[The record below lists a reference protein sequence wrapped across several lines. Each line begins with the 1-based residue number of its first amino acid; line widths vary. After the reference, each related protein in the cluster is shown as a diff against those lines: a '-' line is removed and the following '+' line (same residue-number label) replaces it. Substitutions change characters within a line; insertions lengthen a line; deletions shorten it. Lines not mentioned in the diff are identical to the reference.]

1 MPQMGKLELII
12 GPMFSGKSTE
22 LIRHIRMMK
31 VINAKYIVIKPKIDN
46 RYESDKIVS
55 HNKDSESCIVVDDL
69 NEVTDE
75 MIIDCIYLIID
86 EGQFLKNL
94 KNKVLYWVEKLNK
107 NVIIGGLDGDF
118 QRNPIGEIIA
128 LIPYADICN
137 KKTAL
142 CKICNDGT
150 NALFSHR
157 ICGENKSDNKDQI
170 LIGSNDSYIPLCRKH
185 YLTVNNLS

>member
-1 MPQMGKLELII
+1 MGKLELII

-22 LIRHIRMMK
+22 LIRQIRMMK
-31 VINAKYIVIKPKIDN
+31 VINAKYIVIKPKIDT

-55 HNKDSESCIVVDDL
+55 HNKDSEKCIIVDNL
-69 NEVTDE
+69 NEITDE
-75 MIIDCIYLIID
+75 MINDCKYLIID

-107 NVIIGGLDGDF
+107 HVIVGGLDSDF
-118 QRNPIGEIIA
+118 QRKPIGEIID
-128 LIPYADICN
+128 LIPYADVCN

-150 NALFSHR
+150 MALFSHR
-157 ICGENKSDNKDQI
+157 ICNEKNKEQI
-170 LIGSNDSYIPLCRKH
+170 LIGANDLYIPVCRRH
-185 YLTVNNLS
+185 YLDQI

>member
-69 NEVTDE
+69 NEVTDD

-94 KNKVLYWVEKLNK
+94 KSKVLYWVEKLNK

-142 CKICNDGT
+142 CKMCNDGT

-157 ICGENKSDNKDQI
+157 ICEKNKSDSNNQI
-170 LIGSNDSYIPLCRKH
+170 LIGSNDSYIPLCRTH
-185 YLTVNNLS
+185 YLNLNNLC

>member
-1 MPQMGKLELII
+1 MPHLGKLELII

-31 VINAKYIVIKPKIDN
+31 VINAKYIVIKPKIDT
-46 RYESDKIVS
+46 RYDSDKIVS

-69 NEVTDE
+69 NEITDD
-75 MIIDCIYLIID
+75 IINDCSYLIID

-94 KNKVLYWVEKLNK
+94 KNKVLYWVEKLKK

-118 QRNPIGEIIA
+118 QRNPIGEIID

-137 KKTAL
+137 KETAL

-150 NALFSHR
+150 LALFSHR
-157 ICGENKSDNKDQI
+157 ISNNNKEQI
-170 LIGSNDSYIPLCRKH
+170 LIGTNDAYIPVCRSH
-185 YLTVNNLS
+185 YLNLN